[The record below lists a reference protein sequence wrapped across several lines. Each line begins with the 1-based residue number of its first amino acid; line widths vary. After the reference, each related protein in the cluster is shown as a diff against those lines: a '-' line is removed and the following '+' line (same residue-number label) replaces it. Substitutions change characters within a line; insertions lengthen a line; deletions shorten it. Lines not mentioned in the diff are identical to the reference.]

1 MYRLY
6 ISLGYNCSIN
16 CRLDKPDIYR
26 LTITKRNFRK
36 HPDKI
41 KKIIPL
47 PETNDYVYDLE
58 TENHK
63 FAAGIGR
70 MVVSNTDS
78 LYLTVPEVYFKDI
91 DKKYF
96 SNNISKLEYCN
107 ELINITFKIRQH
119 LYIFIMF
126 LDFCK
131 RI

>member
-1 MYRLY
+1 MISKEENGSCESLQYHFCLKDKIDAATMYRLC

-78 LYLTVPEVYFKDI
+78 IYLTVPEVYFQDI
-91 DKKYF
+91 DKNLAEDLQK
-96 SNNISKLEYCN
+96 SL
-107 ELINITFKIRQH
+107 
-119 LYIFIMF
+119 M
-126 LDFCK
+126 
-131 RI
+131 